1 MSLRRLSSKTLL
13 FSAVLLTFAPP
24 LSAEAQD
31 VDVPGNLTM
40 HDSTDSTVGNVLKE
54 GVPFL
59 HNFGTSNT
67 FLGSG
72 AGNFTMSGSD
82 NTATGVRAL
91 QSNTIGVLNT
101 ANGIGALQSNTTGS
115 LNTATGGSVLQ
126 NNTTGHYNT
135 ASGYAALQSNTT
147 GSLNTATGLAAL
159 RDNTTGGY
167 NTASGFS
174 ALENNTT
181 GSYSTASGYAALYLN
196 TTGNDNT
203 ATGYNALLNNTTGG
217 DNSASGYG
225 ALQFNITGNGNT
237 ATGYYAL
244 LNNMSGT
251 FNTAI
256 GYRADVS
263 RPDLMNATAVG
274 NGAVVDDS
282 NKIRLGNAD
291 VTIIEGQVPYTYTSD
306 RNEKENF
313 RAVDADEALIKLRGL
328 AVTSWNYK
336 GQDAKQFRHYGPVAQ
351 DFFAAFGH
359 DAVGTIGTPTTITS
373 GDLDGILMVAAQAL
387 ERRTVELK
395 KQIDALRVANAN
407 LKARLEALERR
418 VGTEAR
424 AGF

>member
-40 HDSTDSTVGNVLKE
+40 HDSTDSTVGTVLKE

-101 ANGIGALQSNTTGS
+101 ANGIG
-115 LNTATGGSVLQ
+115 
-126 NNTTGHYNT
+126 
-135 ASGYAALQSNTT
+135 ALQSNTT